1 MEPTDHCATTPNAVT
16 HLLEFLRRYTRER
29 LDSRR
34 MDERRAYPTSFI
46 PDLAA
51 EGLFGLQIPKSHLGM
66 GLSNTDALRVMTQL
80 GAIDANLLILTA
92 VHNTLGVP
100 PIQGFAQPAVR
111 DAVLPELAQGRRLV
125 TSAISEP
132 GMGSHVRA
140 ISTRAVKQPD
150 GSYVIN
156 GGKQWISLGADAAYV
171 NVFARLI
178 DERGQDAGI
187 TGFVVDTST
196 PGYIGGPEVLTL
208 GLKVVPQNSLTF
220 DNLRVPAESL
230 LGAEGQGLLAAKTA
244 FTKGRV
250 NLAAGAQGAM
260 MRSLELALRFTQR
273 REVATGNLAENGR
286 IHQILADSV
295 AATQAVGALVRHI
308 GARLD
313 AGEKVADPLYF
324 VAKILGCE
332 LGFEV
337 VDRCVQLLGARGY
350 VDTNVVAQH
359 FRDYRLFR
367 IFEGST
373 EAITVYLGTT
383 FLAAPGRFMEL
394 VGQFD
399 AAPQVHDLAERV
411 DKLTTLAT
419 AGAQQRHV
427 LANVV
432 GELACWSILAA
443 LTSEIANRSE
453 MHPHTAAWCERQLRE
468 RLRSAESGMP
478 FVDLPTVDE
487 VANHIT
493 GYQSLIGD
501 IDQRRPGEQNELD
514 PLLRR

>member
-1 MEPTDHCATTPNAVT
+1 MEPTDQCATTPTTVS
-16 HLLEFLRRYTRER
+16 HLLDFLRRYARER
-29 LDSRR
+29 IDSRR
-34 MDERRAYPTSFI
+34 MDERRAFPVSFI

-51 EGLFGLQIPKSHLGM
+51 EGLFGLQIPTSHSGL
-66 GLSNTDALRVMTQL
+66 GLSHTDALRVMTQL

-100 PIQGFAQPAVR
+100 PIEGFAQPAVR
-111 DAVLPELAQGRRLV
+111 DAVLPEVARGRRLV

-140 ISTRAVKQPD
+140 ISTRAVKQAD
-150 GSYVIN
+150 GSYLVN

-171 NVFARLI
+171 NVFARLV
-178 DERGQDAGI
+178 DEHGQDAGI
-187 TGFVVDTST
+187 TGFMVDTTT
-196 PGYIGGPEVLTL
+196 PGFLGGPEVLTL

-220 DNLRVPAESL
+220 EDLRVPAESL
-230 LGAEGQGLLAAKTA
+230 LGEEGQGLVAAKTA

-250 NLAAGAQGAM
+250 TLAAGALGAM

-286 IHQILADSV
+286 IHQLLADSV
-295 AATQAVGALVRHI
+295 AATQAVEALVRHI
-308 GARLD
+308 AARLD
-313 AGEKVADPLYF
+313 SGEEVAEPLFF

-332 LGFEV
+332 LAFDV

-383 FLAAPGRFMEL
+383 LLSAPGRFTALMD
-394 VGQFD
+394 QFD
-399 AAPQVHDLAERV
+399 AATQVHDLADRV
-411 DKLTTLAT
+411 GKLAT
-419 AGAQQRHV
+419 VAPTSAQQQHV

-432 GELACWSILAA
+432 GELACWSVLAA
-443 LTSEIANRSE
+443 LTSEAAGRSTV
-453 MHPHTAAWCERQLRE
+453 HPHTAAWCERQLRE
-468 RLRSAESGMP
+468 RLRSAEDGVP

-487 VANHIT
+487 VADHIT
-493 GYQSLIGD
+493 GYQELIGD
-501 IDQRRPGEQNELD
+501 IDQRRPGEQNEMD
-514 PLLRR
+514 ALLRC